1 MQNNV
6 LADHIINV
14 LNELVA
20 LDREALGK
28 LIETRVP
35 CNQALTDHPTVQV
48 FKSAPEEPAV
58 VGMLGILNGL
68 AGVDS
73 DGWGFI
79 AASFDD
85 QGQLVKFTR
94 TPPRKKQP

>member
-1 MQNNV
+1 MSTEDIK
-6 LADHIINV
+6 LAQRVIDF

-20 LDREALGK
+20 IDREAVEK

-48 FKSAPEEPAV
+48 SCLPGQQHV

-68 AGVDS
+68 VGAKA
-73 DGWGFI
+73 DGWGYI
-79 AASFDD
+79 MADFDNTIEPMK
-85 QGQLVKFTR
+85 LIKFR
-94 TPPRKKQP
+94 INRV